1 MAHSYGIKVTQDD
14 INEGVR
20 DSSAHCIVATAI
32 GRQIPDAT
40 HISVD
45 VQDIRFTIGEERLI
59 FSTPRPVAA
68 YVLAFDAGD
77 FDQIRPI
84 TVLLRDGRVIERR
97 PRTATRLIAKG
108 ESKPRPKTAP
118 SRTRA
123 FGLRTFKVN
132 QVSA

>member
-1 MAHSYGIKVTQDD
+1 MAHSYGIRVTQDD

-40 HISVD
+40 RISVD
-45 VQDIRFTIGEERLI
+45 VQDIRFTVGEERMV
-59 FSTPRPVAA
+59 FSTPRSVAA
-68 YVLAFDAGD
+68 YVIAFDKGD
-77 FDQIRPI
+77 FDQIKPI

-97 PRTATRLIAKG
+97 PRTATRLIVKG
-108 ESKPRPKTAP
+108 ESQPRPKMAP

-123 FGLRTFKVN
+123 YGQRVFRVN